1 MVASFTDLHTAIV
14 AGSDLEWQNQFR
26 QTLPEC
32 GLQPLIVRTGPE
44 AIDLARLVLAQ
55 LVILDVRATLRE
67 GLHACSDI
75 RRIPAYISTP
85 IIVLVSG
92 ADPVTLEAGRQAGV
106 SRFVTLPISIFAMK
120 QEILPLL
127 GAALQRPTGYAEWKP
142 RAEPSPAF
150 GEQRAFVDGR
160 SMLDVYRRAG
170 TPRILRHVTVH
181 R

>member
-1 MVASFTDLHTAIV
+1 MASYKEPPAAIV
-14 AGSDLEWQNQFR
+14 VGSDLNWQNQFR

-44 AIDLARLVLAQ
+44 AVNLAHLVSAQ

-67 GLHACSDI
+67 GLRACSDI
-75 RRIPAYISTP
+75 RRIPAYIATP
-85 IIVLVSG
+85 IIMLISG
-92 ADPVTLEAGRQAGV
+92 ADPLILEAGRQAGA

-127 GAALQRPTGYAEWKP
+127 GASPQKPTAYAEWKP
-142 RAEPSPAF
+142 RTEPAPAF
-150 GEQRAFVDGR
+150 GEQRAFIDGR
-160 SMLDVYRRAG
+160 TLLDVYRRAG
-170 TPRILRHVTVH
+170 NPGILRHVTVH